1 MNTTSHID
9 FNAGFSCPIPL
20 TEYPAV
26 LLAHGG
32 GGKLSQQLIRSMF
45 FSLFNNEFLKQE
57 HDGAIIST
65 GGGQLAF
72 TTDSYVVHPIFFPGG
87 NIGELAVYGTVNDL
101 AMCGATPRYL
111 SAAFIIEE
119 GFPMEQL
126 WMIVR
131 SMQQAAE
138 RSSIQIITG
147 DTKVV
152 DRGKGDGIFIT
163 TAGIGIIG
171 EGISISPRRA
181 AAGDAIILSGRIA
194 EHGIAIMSAREGI
207 EFETQVQSDCA
218 PLNSL
223 VETILN
229 ATKNVH
235 VLRDPTRG
243 GVASALNEIAD
254 AAHIGMIIEEMKIPV
269 TEEVRGA
276 CEILGLDPLYIANE
290 GKLIAFV
297 PGEDA
302 ENVLSAMR
310 SHPDGRNSS
319 IIGKVVDA
327 HPGIVV
333 MKTSIGGNRVVDL
346 ISGEQLPRIC

>member
-1 MNTTSHID
+1 MNNKSPID

-20 TEYPAV
+20 SEYPAV

-45 FSLFNNEFLKQE
+45 FSQFDNQILKQE
-57 HDGAIIST
+57 HDGAVISP
-65 GGGQLAF
+65 GRGQLAF
-72 TTDSYVVHPIFFPGG
+72 STDSYVVHPFFFPGG

-101 AMCGATPRYL
+101 AMCGATPLYL

-119 GFPMEQL
+119 GFSMERL

-131 SMQQAAE
+131 SMQQAAVH
-138 RSSIQIITG
+138 SSVQIVTG

-181 AAGDAIILSGRIA
+181 AAGDTIILSGRIA

-207 EFETQVQSDCA
+207 EFETQVRSDCA

-223 VETILN
+223 VAAILN
-229 ATKNVH
+229 VSKNIH
-235 VLRDPTRG
+235 VLRDQTRV
-243 GVASALNEIAD
+243 GVA
-254 AAHIGMIIEEMKIPV
+254 
-269 TEEVRGA
+269 
-276 CEILGLDPLYIANE
+276 
-290 GKLIAFV
+290 
-297 PGEDA
+297 
-302 ENVLSAMR
+302 
-310 SHPDGRNSS
+310 
-319 IIGKVVDA
+319 
-327 HPGIVV
+327 
-333 MKTSIGGNRVVDL
+333 
-346 ISGEQLPRIC
+346 